1 MKVTVKDFFELA
13 AFADAKVLAGERN
26 LGSTVKKVSV
36 LEATTKDDVRR
47 FCAAPNQ
54 MMLTSFFG
62 INQNE
67 DAQCQVIEALVSGG
81 TTALVVFHVGQV
93 VKAIGKKVIDTAER
107 LGLPLIV
114 LSERLDLDMGDVIDE
129 TMSKLFY
136 GSSNSFGNDLINN
149 TIFHLLNFEKYSN
162 FQSAIRAAAMN
173 NDFQLILLSEDFN
186 PIFSVETRNITT
198 IDEAIRLGKER
209 EVEKQAAV
217 YTMIDVNGVLTYWG
231 PVSIHDQK
239 YFMFI
244 VDNEDSYSKAEITK
258 LAEIIELAMGMW
270 KYTPERDAK
279 AEFIKAI
286 RRGNKSLAY
295 TLKDEAG
302 INVSEIR
309 SVFYAKG
316 IEHNTS
322 SSQIANF
329 EKETD
334 FRVLKIIEGE
344 ETYGIVLGQKI
355 EGISYVNLFDRL
367 KDDKQVR
374 IFHVTGIDGIES
386 AADAYRLINET
397 WSFVQVVF
405 PFKRVFTKY
414 EMALVSN
421 CINIQLQGG
430 YVKKNYM
437 DLLDTFR
444 DAGENKGKQLLDT
457 LETFVLDAG
466 MNSGKTA
473 EFMGIHANTVQYRLK
488 KINDILG
495 VEITGNRVIPGLT
508 ISLALKRLE
517 KLVSQ

>member
-1 MKVTVKDFFELA
+1 
-13 AFADAKVLAGERN
+13 
-26 LGSTVKKVSV
+26 
-36 LEATTKDDVRR
+36 
-47 FCAAPNQ
+47 
-54 MMLTSFFG
+54 
-62 INQNE
+62 
-67 DAQCQVIEALVSGG
+67 
-81 TTALVVFHVGQV
+81 
-93 VKAIGKKVIDTAER
+93 
-107 LGLPLIV
+107 
-114 LSERLDLDMGDVIDE
+114 
-129 TMSKLFY
+129 
-136 GSSNSFGNDLINN
+136 
-149 TIFHLLNFEKYSN
+149 
-162 FQSAIRAAAMN
+162 
-173 NDFQLILLSEDFN
+173 
-186 PIFSVETRNITT
+186 
-198 IDEAIRLGKER
+198 
-209 EVEKQAAV
+209 
-217 YTMIDVNGVLTYWG
+217 
-231 PVSIHDQK
+231 
-239 YFMFI
+239 
-244 VDNEDSYSKAEITK
+244 
-258 LAEIIELAMGMW
+258 
-270 KYTPERDAK
+270 
-279 AEFIKAI
+279 
-286 RRGNKSLAY
+286 
-295 TLKDEAG
+295 
-302 INVSEIR
+302 
-309 SVFYAKG
+309 VFYAKG
-316 IEHNTS
+316 IEHTTS

-344 ETYGIVLGQKI
+344 ETYGIILGQKI

-437 DLLDTFR
+437 DLLETFK
-444 DAGENKGKQLLDT
+444 DAGENKGKQLLET